1 MIINQLRETD
11 LPLRKRHALPLV
23 LLVAWAL
30 LYISTF
36 SGLLRRW
43 TQWDQD
49 LSYGLPV
56 LAIFVYLFLKTLPWA
71 CNPPRPRQFVFWLGA
86 CAACSLTWLASHL
99 VGITIFEQLMLLP
112 LLALGLTS
120 FFGMRSL
127 FILRMIFYLHI
138 LVFTVYGCLYVCVL
152 YFICY
157 LYS

>member
-49 LSYGLPV
+49 LSCGVPV
-56 LAIFVYLFLKTLPWA
+56 FAIFVAFRLIVLPRTCILA
-71 CNPPRPRQFVFWLGA
+71 PPGQFVFWVGS
-86 CAACSLTWLASHL
+86 CAACSLSWLASQL
-99 VGITIFEQLMLLP
+99 VVITIFEQLMLLP
-112 LLALGLTS
+112 LLGLGRT
-120 FFGMRSL
+120 SL
-127 FILRMIFYLHI
+127 FGVRPILGHRMLLLLLIF
-138 LVFTVYGCLYVCVL
+138 V
-152 YFICY
+152 
-157 LYS
+157 